1 MEEVKEQVTLQ
12 AMASIVE
19 EASPFEI
26 ALARAYT
33 AGLRAGV
40 TLEVSKKMEAVE
52 DKLKPNAESA

>member
-12 AMASIVE
+12 AMANLVE
-19 EASPFEI
+19 EATPFEI

-40 TLEVSKKMEAVE
+40 VLEVSKRMENVE